1 VGRLVEVVAVEVEEF
16 GAEGALRGA
25 NVDSPAPK
33 RKMAA
38 AAIEIGGWA
47 LGPEGPAEAIEVAH
61 EETVLGRGVRQ
72 PREDLGQAFPEIEE
86 AAMAGFE
93 LALDGSRL
101 PVEAELELRARVA
114 GTAIPFGRLR
124 LRRCWRGALGPEPP
138 LISIVVIDGSDDEKG
153 LERTL
158 ASLRP
163 QRHPF
168 TEVVVPRESPLNGPS
183 LHNEGIRQSNGQL
196 ILFCEAGSALAPDA
210 LALALEMLVRQ
221 PEASAVVDGDDE
233 EIAAAVYRRSAF
245 EELGGFKEDPGGAC
259 DLELAQRAL
268 GYDAIFAPGALVG
281 RGT

>member
-1 VGRLVEVVAVEVEEF
+1 MGRLVEVVSVEVVGF
-16 GAEGALRGA
+16 GEEGALRGA

-38 AAIEIGGWA
+38 AAIEVGGWA
-47 LGPEGPAEAIEVAH
+47 LGPGGPAEAIEIAH
-61 EETVLGRGVRQ
+61 EHTVLGRAVPQ
-72 PREDLGQAFPEIEE
+72 PREDLGQAFPEVEE

-93 LALDGSRL
+93 LALDGSGL
-101 PVEAELELRARVA
+101 PAEAELELRARVA
-114 GTAIPFGRLR
+114 GTATPFGRLR

-138 LISIVVIDGSDDEKG
+138 LISIVVVDGSEDEEG

-168 TEVVVPRESPLNGPS
+168 TEVLVLRESPLNGPS
-183 LHNEGIRQSNGQL
+183 LHNEGIRRSNGEL
-196 ILFCEAGSALAPDA
+196 ILFCEAGSALASDA

-221 PEASAVVDGDDE
+221 PEASAVVDGDEE

-245 EELGGFKEDPGGAC
+245 EELGGFREDQSGAG
-259 DLELAQRAL
+259 DVELAQRAL
-268 GYDAIFAPGALVG
+268 EYDAIFAPGALVG